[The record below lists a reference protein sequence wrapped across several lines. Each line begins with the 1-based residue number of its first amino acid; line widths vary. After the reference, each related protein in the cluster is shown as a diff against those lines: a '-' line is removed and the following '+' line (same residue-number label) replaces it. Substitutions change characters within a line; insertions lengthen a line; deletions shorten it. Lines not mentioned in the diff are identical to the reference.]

1 MTDEPLGAWDEP
13 EGLAARGTLIVAAGR
28 GERPPVY
35 ERFGRRL
42 SFDAYKVRVLSDVTA
57 DLDAAFAQA
66 EKLLVDSD
74 LLAPRVLVGS
84 DTGALF
90 ALALAARRAPG
101 LDALILAGLPATGLP
116 AEKPESSATVSIITP
131 TWDEELA
138 ARTACPTHQRVISE
152 VYPIERGALFSAPIP
167 IQLIE
172 HIGFT
177 DVLDLAGI
185 DVPVL
190 GLHGTDDPIS
200 PLAAARA
207 AYATAPAAQVVSL
220 NGGRHD
226 ALNDAVHRTVAATVV
241 LFLERLRLGAALPE
255 IAHIEV
261 SQEDRRVAGLHHG
274 LQQPDRLGGEL
285 R

>member
-1 MTDEPLGAWDEP
+1 MTDEPLDAWDEP

-28 GERPPVY
+28 GERPRVY

-57 DLDAAFAQA
+57 DLDAAFARA

-74 LLAPRVLVGS
+74 LPAPRVLVGS

-101 LDALILAGLPATGLP
+101 VDALVLAGLPTTGLP
-116 AEKPESSATVSIITP
+116 TAGLATNKPETSTTVSVITP

-152 VYPIERGALFSAPIP
+152 VHPIERGALFSARIP
-167 IQLIE
+167 TELIE
-172 HIGFT
+172 HIGFAGI
-177 DVLDLAGI
+177 LDLAGI

-200 PLAAARA
+200 PLAAAHA

-220 NGGRHD
+220 NGGMHD
-226 ALNDAVHRTVAATVV
+226 ALNDAIHRTVAATIV
-241 LFLERLRLGAALPE
+241 LFLERLRLGPALPE
-255 IAHIEV
+255 IAHIEP
-261 SQEDRRVAGLHHG
+261 AGS
-274 LQQPDRLGGEL
+274 
-285 R
+285 